1 MRYTDNIAQ
10 SKNDT
15 EYAGGKIF
23 KDLVASGT
31 IVPFDGDVRKQGSQV
46 FTLDKFCYT
55 GETTQASDVRA
66 YILIDTPYPIQ
77 ASNIRLILCDGMD
90 RSTGKQKL
98 LEVLPEP
105 DGEYPI
111 FGNDWMH
118 KLSWFLKAE
127 ALGINFYETLIR
139 RCQNKKYM
147 ESRFN
152 SRFQEIITPKDRL
165 IHLDEF
171 SDLVSYVNDQ
181 LQYGSSRYGCQQR
194 SRKYREELKSLAA
207 TVRRTASHC
216 SRHWGSKSSDPLV
229 PFKDGETYVA
239 RVINFATN
247 MATTGDMTDLEF
259 IMEQF
264 RIIIRV
270 NVVTNPPSLEV
281 TDHESL
287 TAFLAEFMTV
297 YKDYYSTSI
306 FDDLGFLDLI

>member
-31 IVPFDGDVRKQGSQV
+31 IVPFEGEVRKQGSQV

-55 GETTQASDVRA
+55 GKNTQASDTRA
-66 YILIDTPYPIQ
+66 YILIDTAYPIQ
-77 ASNIRLILCDGMD
+77 ATTIRLILCDGMNKT
-90 RSTGKQKL
+90 TGKQKL

-118 KLSWFLKAE
+118 KLAWFLKAE
-127 ALGINFYETLIR
+127 ALGINFYESIIR
-139 RCQNKKYM
+139 WCQSKNYM
-147 ESRFN
+147 ECRYDL
-152 SRFQEIITPKDRL
+152 RHQEIITPKDRL
-165 IHLDEF
+165 IYLDEF
-171 SDLVSYVNDQ
+171 SDLIGYVNDQ
-181 LQYGSSRYGCQQR
+181 LQHGSSRYGCQQR

-239 RVINFATN
+239 RVINFATD
-247 MATTGDMTDLEF
+247 MITTGDMTDLEF

-270 NVVTNPPSLEV
+270 NVVKNPPSLEV
-281 TDHESL
+281 TDQESL
-287 TAFLAEFMTV
+287 SAFLTEFMIT
-297 YKDYYSTSI
+297 YKDYYSNNI